1 MENLI
6 TYEKKTTFGVIGII
20 LAFICWVC
28 KLHFYLGFIPILILI
43 LFNLPS
49 ILLIMPDPKIKNNK
63 ILAIITT
70 ILLLLLIFL
79 LWIWIW
85 IWGDIFS
92 IILIFY
98 NFFCAYLLTI
108 QTEPNQINT
117 LYYNMSNNT
126 RTTFD
131 KYCSEC
137 GHGLMNDAQFCPGC
151 GRNLNPTDGESTVKE
166 DEKDEHKCKN
176 CGTEINEKHIFCP
189 ECGEKIKE

>member
-98 NFFCAYLLTI
+98 NFFCA
-108 QTEPNQINT
+108 
-117 LYYNMSNNT
+117 
-126 RTTFD
+126 
-131 KYCSEC
+131 
-137 GHGLMNDAQFCPGC
+137 
-151 GRNLNPTDGESTVKE
+151 ESTVKE

>member
-70 ILLLLLIFL
+70 ILLLVLIFL
-79 LWIWIW
+79 LWIW